1 MDHFQ
6 EHYTVAASKS
16 QATSVKKLAQEWQLT
31 VDKDLHDLLVFPG
44 DEQRIK
50 MLEGQIV
57 EEGCRDPLVVWRETN
72 IIVDGNTRHDICL
85 RNSIPFAVVF
95 MHFDSKSDAM
105 QWAKDNQNNRRNMT
119 KPQSIEVTHKI
130 EGQIR
135 AEAKERQLSTLKQN
149 VNSDTPNLAERSKGE
164 SRDKLADMAGVGHTT
179 YQKGTHILDNAPEP
193 IKEAWK
199 SEALSTEAAYQ
210 ATKLSEE
217 RQQQIIEEAERG
229 EKPIK
234 QIVNDAIRAE
244 KEGEKCDMQEAARA
258 FSSGEA
264 YNLDNL
270 VDEVIENGEDC
281 VDAIR
286 VHIETRITLFSEA
299 SGRIAEAIDRII
311 KAFSDLKEEV
321 TSKWN

>member
-95 MHFDSKSDAM
+95 MHFDSKSEAM

-130 EGQIR
+130 EAQIR
-135 AEAKERQLSTLKQN
+135 ADAKERMLAGKKLYP
-149 VNSDTPNLAERSKGE
+149 VPNLAHGIENGK

-193 IKEAWK
+193 IKQAWK
-199 SEALSTEAAYQ
+199 SEALSTDAAYQ
-210 ATKLSEE
+210 ATKLPEE
-217 RQQQIIEEAERG
+217 RQQQIIDEAERG

>member
-16 QATSVKKLAQEWQLT
+16 QAIGIKKLAQEWQLT

-85 RNSIPFAVVF
+85 RNSIPFAVEF
-95 MHFDSKSDAM
+95 MHFDSKSEAM

-119 KPQSIEVTHKI
+119 TPQSIEVTHKI

-135 AEAKERQLSTLKQN
+135 AEAKARQGTRTDLGN
-149 VNSDTPNLAERSKGE
+149 FPPNLAESKRSE

-199 SEALSTEAAYQ
+199 SETLSTDAAYQ
-210 ATKLSEE
+210 ATKLPEE
-217 RQQQIIEEAERG
+217 RQRQIIDEAERG

-244 KEGEKCDMQEAARA
+244 KEEGFMQEAALA

-270 VDEVIENGEDC
+270 VEEVIENGEDC
-281 VDAIR
+281 VDSIR
-286 VHIETRITLFSEA
+286 THIETRITLFGEA
-299 SGRIAEAIDRII
+299 SGRIAEAIDHII
-311 KAFSDLKEEV
+311 EAFSELKKEV
-321 TSKWN
+321 TSKWS

>member
-50 MLEGQIV
+50 MLEGQII

-85 RNSIPFAVVF
+85 RNSIPFSVVF
-95 MHFDSKSDAM
+95 MHFDSKSEAM

-135 AEAKERQLSTLKQN
+135 AEAGARMLAGKKI
-149 VNSDTPNLAERSKGE
+149 DPTPNLAGGVKGE

-193 IKEAWK
+193 IKQAWK
-199 SEALSTEAAYQ
+199 SEALSTDAAYQ

-217 RQQQIIEEAERG
+217 RQQQIIDEAERG

>member
-72 IIVDGNTRHDICL
+72 IIVDGNTRHDICM

-95 MHFDSKSDAM
+95 MHFESKSDAM

-119 KPQSIEVTHKI
+119 TPQSIEVTHKI

-135 AEAKERQLSTLKQN
+135 AEAKERQIRKPA
-149 VNSDTPNLAERSKGE
+149 NSVVPNLAQQNEGR

-179 YQKGTHILDNAPEP
+179 YQKGTYILDNAPET

-199 SEALSTEAAYQ
+199 SEALSTDAAYQ
-210 ATKLSEE
+210 ATKLPEE

>member
-1 MDHFQ
+1 MDNLRDKCN
-6 EHYTVAASKS
+6 TLLRDS
-16 QATSVKKLAQEWQLT
+16 QGYIKKMACEWQLT
-31 VDKDLHDLLVFPG
+31 VDPDLRDLLIFDG
-44 DEQRIK
+44 DNHEQRVK
-50 MLEGQIV
+50 MLEAQII
-57 EEGCRDPLVVWRETN
+57 EEGCRDPLVVWRETG
-72 IIVDGNTRHDICL
+72 IIVDGNTRYDICL
-85 RNSIPFAVVF
+85 RNNIPFAVVF
-95 MHFDSKSDAM
+95 MHFDSKSEAM
-105 QWAKDNQNNRRNMT
+105 QWAKENQNNRRNMT
-119 KPQSIEVTHKI
+119 TPQSIEVTHKI

-135 AEAKERQLSTLKQN
+135 AEAGARMLAGKKI
-149 VNSDTPNLAERSKGE
+149 DPTPNLAGGSKGE

-193 IKEAWK
+193 IKQAWK
-199 SEALSTEAAYQ
+199 SEALSTDAAYQ

-217 RQQQIIEEAERG
+217 RQQQIIDEAERG

>member
-57 EEGCRDPLVVWRETN
+57 EEGCRDPLVVWRETG
-72 IIVDGNTRHDICL
+72 IIVDGNTRYDICL
-85 RNSIPFAVVF
+85 RNNIPFAVVF
-95 MHFDSKSDAM
+95 MHFDNKSGAM
-105 QWAKDNQNNRRNMT
+105 QWAKDNQSNRRNMT
-119 KPQSIEVTHKI
+119 IPQSIEVMHKI
-130 EGQIR
+130 EYQIKAD
-135 AEAKERQLSTLKQN
+135 AEKRMLAGKKQDP
-149 VNSDTPNLAERSKGE
+149 VPNLAQGSATGR

-193 IKEAWK
+193 IKQAWK
-199 SEALSTEAAYQ
+199 SEALSTDAAYQ
-210 ATKLSEE
+210 ATKLPEE
-217 RQQQIIEEAERG
+217 IQRKIIDEAERG
-229 EKPIK
+229 ENPIK

>member
-1 MDHFQ
+1 MDNLQ
-6 EHYTVAASKS
+6 EKCNTILRDS
-16 QATSVKKLAQEWQLT
+16 QGYIKKMACEWQLT
-31 VDKDLHDLLVFPG
+31 VDPDLRDLLIFPG
-44 DEQRIK
+44 DNHEQRVK
-50 MLEGQIV
+50 MLEGQII
-57 EEGCRDPLVVWRETN
+57 EEGCRDPLVVWRETGM
-72 IIVDGNTRHDICL
+72 IVDGNTRYEICL

-95 MHFDSKSDAM
+95 MHFNNKSDAM
-105 QWAKDNQNNRRNMT
+105 QWAKDNQSNRRNMT
-119 KPQSIEVTHKI
+119 TPQSIEVVHKI
-130 EGQIR
+130 EGQII

-149 VNSDTPNLAERSKGE
+149 LNTDVPNLAQRSEGR

-199 SEALSTEAAYQ
+199 SEALSTDAAYQ
-210 ATKLSEE
+210 ATKLPEK
-217 RQQQIIEEAERG
+217 RQKQIIDEAERG

-244 KEGEKCDMQEAARA
+244 KEEGFMQEAALA

-286 VHIETRITLFSEA
+286 AHIETRITLFSEA
-299 SGRIAEAIDRII
+299 SGRIAGAIDQII

>member
-1 MDHFQ
+1 MDNFRD
-6 EHYTVAASKS
+6 HYTVSDSKS
-16 QATSVKKLAQEWQLT
+16 QAIGVKKLAQEWQLI
-31 VDKDLHDLLVFPG
+31 VDDDLHDLLVFPG

-50 MLEGQIV
+50 MLEGQII
-57 EEGCRDPLVVWRETN
+57 EEGCRDPLVVWQETN

-85 RNSIPFAVVF
+85 RNGIPFAVVF
-95 MHFDSKSDAM
+95 MHFDNKSEAM
-105 QWAKDNQNNRRNMT
+105 QWAKENQSNRRNMT
-119 KPQSIEVTHKI
+119 TPQAIEVAHKI
-130 EGQIR
+130 EEQIR
-135 AEAKERQLSTLKQN
+135 AEAKERQIRKPA
-149 VNSDTPNLAERSKGE
+149 NSVVPNLAQQNEGR

-199 SEALSTEAAYQ
+199 SEELSTDAAYQ
-210 ATKLSEE
+210 ATKLPEE
-217 RQQQIIEEAERG
+217 RQRQIVDEAERG
-229 EKPIK
+229 DKPIK
-234 QIVNDAIRAE
+234 QIVNDAIKADRE
-244 KEGEKCDMQEAARA
+244 EGFMQEAALA

-270 VDEVIENGEDC
+270 VDEVVENGEDC

-286 VHIETRITLFSEA
+286 VHIETRIVLFSEA
-299 SGRIAEAIDRII
+299 SGRIADAIDQII

>member
-6 EHYTVAASKS
+6 EHYTVAVSKS
-16 QATSVKKLAQEWQLT
+16 QATNVKKLAQEWQLT

-95 MHFDSKSDAM
+95 MHFDSKSEAM
-105 QWAKDNQNNRRNMT
+105 QWAKNNQNNRRNMT
-119 KPQSIEVTHKI
+119 IPQSIEVQHKI
-130 EGQIR
+130 ENQVR
-135 AEAKERQLSTLKQN
+135 ADAMERMLSGKKQDPVEN
-149 VNSDTPNLAERSKGE
+149 FPQGVCGK
-164 SRDKLADMAGVGHTT
+164 SRDKLGAEAGVSGKT
-179 YQKGTHILDNAPEP
+179 YEKGTYILDNAPEP
-193 IKEAWK
+193 IKQAWK
-199 SEALSTEAAYQ
+199 SEALSTDAAYQ
-210 ATKLSEE
+210 ATKLPEE
-217 RQQQIIEEAERG
+217 RQQQIIDEAERG

-234 QIVNDAIRAE
+234 QIVNDAIMAE

>member
-16 QATSVKKLAQEWQLT
+16 QATGVKKLAQEWQLI

-72 IIVDGNTRHDICL
+72 IIVDGNTRHDICM

-119 KPQSIEVTHKI
+119 LPQSIEVTHKI

-135 AEAKERQLSTLKQN
+135 AEAKERMLAGKKQ
-149 VNSDTPNLAERSKGE
+149 DPTPNLAGGAKGE

-179 YQKGTHILDNAPEP
+179 YQKGTHILDNAPET

-199 SEALSTEAAYQ
+199 VEALSTDAAYQ
-210 ATKLSEE
+210 ATKLPEE
-217 RQQQIIEEAERG
+217 RQQQIIKEAERG